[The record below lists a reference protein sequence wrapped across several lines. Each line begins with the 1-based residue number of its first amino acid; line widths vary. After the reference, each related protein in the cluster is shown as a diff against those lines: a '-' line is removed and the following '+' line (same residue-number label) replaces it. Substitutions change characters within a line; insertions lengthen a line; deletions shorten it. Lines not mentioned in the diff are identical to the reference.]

1 MQRHIAPVRFTMAF
15 CLALAAMLWA
25 GTVLAQV
32 NLGARRGSNTSNQPI
47 EIAADNLEVLQERQ
61 LAIFRG
67 NVDVAQGEMR
77 LRADELHVFYR
88 DRNAAQPQAAQP
100 QRPAAQRPAAPAVP
114 SAGGPDM
121 GAISRIEAK
130 GKVFI
135 SSADEKA
142 QGDYADYNVDKKVIV
157 LQGNVVL
164 TQKDNVLRCAK
175 VTMQQDVGRTVCDPL
190 PGQRVI
196 GVFRQGGQ

>member
-1 MQRHIAPVRFTMAF
+1 MMTMQKYLRSSM
-15 CLALAAMLWA
+15 LAAGLILVQLTGLA
-25 GTVLAQV
+25 GAALGQA
-32 NLGARRGSNTSNQPI
+32 NLSRRSDSNQPI

-61 LAIFRG
+61 TAIFRG

-77 LRADELHVFYR
+77 LRADELHVYYR
-88 DRNAAQPQAAQP
+88 DRNAGQPQQGQANRAP
-100 QRPAAQRPAAPAVP
+100 QRPAAPVP

-135 SSADEKA
+135 SSAGEKA
-142 QGDYADYNVDKKVIV
+142 QGDYADYNVDKKLIV

-164 TQKDNVLRCAK
+164 TQKENVLRCAR